1 MTLALNDTPALSSAN
16 NTRGANAQS
25 GASSLLGSFV
35 IAARQRGVHLSV
47 AQLIRDHQLPSG
59 EVSVEQL
66 LRIADASGLR
76 AKATRL
82 RWANLVKMGTA
93 LPAIVV
99 LRNGAAMVL
108 MRVHVEAQDRPP
120 IVVLRD
126 PNAPQHAPLML
137 DEARFTAA
145 WDGEVILVKRDYRLR
160 DENQPF
166 GFRFV
171 LAQLLRDKRLTR
183 DLAICAVVLSI
194 TAVSPIMFWRVL
206 IDRVMYY
213 GSLNTFTLICIAFG
227 VLLLF
232 ETAFGHL
239 RRYLVLF
246 ITLRA
251 DVKLWTYTFDKML
264 NLPIDY
270 YEKQSTGEI
279 VHNIAEMG
287 KIRQFLV
294 SQLFGTALDA
304 IVILF
309 FLPIMFF
316 FSTIMT
322 VCVMALC
329 AIICLWL
336 ILMLP
341 SIRRRVSAVIAA
353 ETRRGSFLVE
363 TIHGIRAVKSL
374 ALDAKHR
381 HQWDVH
387 VADVAEKR
395 YAEGVLTNWVQ
406 TVVHP
411 FQGLMT
417 NGVIAVAVYLA
428 LANKDP
434 MYIGA
439 IIAFMMLTNRVVG
452 PLIQASQSIVQI
464 DEARSAV
471 QLVARMV
478 NQPAEEGR
486 SGRGIRTPLVGRVEF
501 NEVTFRYEGANTPA
515 LEQVSFAIPEGTVFG
530 IIGRSGSGK
539 TTVTRLLQLLH
550 SNYQGLI
557 KIDGNDLREIDVDHL
572 RSSLGVVLQENFLF
586 RGSIR
591 ETIAAS
597 KPDASF
603 EEVVQAAR
611 LAGAEE
617 FIERLPR
624 GYETYIQEGSTN
636 LSGGQR
642 QRLAIARALIGD
654 PRILILDEA
663 TSALDAD
670 SEAIVNANLLRIA
683 QGRTLIIISHRLS
696 SLVNADSI
704 LVLERGR
711 VYDIGTHEELL
722 DRCDIYSGLWHQQH
736 RHLITRPTTHE
747 IIPFPSA
754 AQ

>member
-1 MTLALNDTPALSSAN
+1 MVSRVTQTLNLQPAPASADS
-16 NTRGANAQS
+16 QS
-25 GASSLLGSFV
+25 GGSSLLGSFV

-59 EVSVEQL
+59 EISTAQL
-66 LRIADASGLR
+66 LRIAEASGLR

-82 RWANLVKMGTA
+82 RWAGLVKLGTA
-93 LPAIVV
+93 LPAIVL
-99 LRNGAAMVL
+99 LRNGSAMVL
-108 MRVHVEAQDRPP
+108 MRIHVETQGRPP
-120 IVVLRD
+120 IVVLQD

-145 WDGEVILVKRDYRLR
+145 WDGDVILVKRDYRLR
-160 DENQPF
+160 DEDQPF

-171 LAQLLRDKRLTR
+171 LAQLLRDRRVVR
-183 DLAICAVVLSI
+183 DLAICAVILSI
-194 TAVSPIMFWRVL
+194 TAIAPIMFWRVL
-206 IDRVMYY
+206 VDRVMYY
-213 GSLNTFTLICIAFG
+213 GSLNTFTLICIAFA
-227 VLLLF
+227 VILLF

-246 ITLRA
+246 ITTRT
-251 DVKLWTYTFDKML
+251 DVKLWTYTFDKVL
-264 NLPIDY
+264 NLPIEY
-270 YEKQSTGEI
+270 FERNSTGEFI
-279 VHNIAEMG
+279 HNFHEMG
-287 KIRQFLV
+287 KIRNFLTT
-294 SQLFGTALDA
+294 QLFGTALDA
-304 IVILF
+304 LVILF
-309 FLPIMFF
+309 FLPVMFF
-316 FSTIMT
+316 FSTVMT
-322 VCVMALC
+322 VCVLA
-329 AIICLWL
+329 ICLLICGWL
-336 ILMLP
+336 IAMLP
-341 SIRRRVSAVIAA
+341 AIRRRVGAVAAA

-363 TIHGIRAVKSL
+363 TIHGVRAVKSL
-374 ALDAKHR
+374 ALDARQR

-387 VADVAEKR
+387 CADVAEKR
-395 YAEGVLTNWVQ
+395 YAEGLLTNWVQ
-406 TVVHP
+406 TIVHP
-411 FQGLMT
+411 LQGLMT

-439 IIAFMMLTNRVVG
+439 IIAFMLLTNRVVG
-452 PLIQASQSIVQI
+452 PMIQASQAIVQI
-464 DEARSAV
+464 DEARIAV
-471 QLVARMV
+471 QLVANMV
-478 NQPAEEGR
+478 NRAPEEGR
-486 SGRGIRTPLVGRVEF
+486 SGRGIRTPLIGHVEF
-501 NEVTFRYEGANTPA
+501 SEVIFRYEGSTTPA
-515 LEQVSFAIPEGTVFG
+515 LDKVSFTIPEGTVFG

-624 GYETYIQEGSTN
+624 GYETFIQEGSTN

-654 PRILILDEA
+654 PRVLILDEA

-683 QGRTLIIISHRLS
+683 QGRTLIVISHRLS
-696 SLVNADSI
+696 SLVNADAI

-711 VYDIGTHEELL
+711 VYDIGSHNELL

-736 RHLITRPTTHE
+736 RHLITRPSTHE
-747 IIPFPSA
+747 VIPFPSA